1 MLSNPRRDSTTST
14 PLDYLDGS
22 GESGVSTDV
31 NSVGNNGSAADVPPP
46 GPSITPR
53 EQMRIDF
60 YRTYDVM
67 TGVRI
72 AATLGGFFSLMVLL
86 VVYKSKCKSKSL
98 SDEHLNAAAAA
109 VAIQDEEEQLAAA
122 LDAAAASFYSRTLCA
137 NSVRGPRRSLG
148 NMSAPALVLAR
159 GTRRFSSIGGYTTLE
174 PPSCYYYQRGKSL
187 PGSALRF
194 HMRSGCS
201 DEDRGSTSPVP
212 SFATN
217 FRDRDHS
224 HNEVEEEEEDSVSA
238 SPYCYHQFLTVPS
251 GQDGRRL
258 SSITCSSSD
267 TSYLERRGSAF
278 ELGIPAPPPF
288 PHRSRAKGRF
298 DPDDT
303 MVEEPWDF
311 YYPIDIQVIQP
322 TPEVS
327 PCGSERTLYDH
338 PIEITPP
345 GLRPPSRGS
354 IAESVSSLNVP
365 SRLAPLAS
373 ISSVGGSLTDYPD
386 FDEIHSVGSDSVFLD
401 EGEELDT
408 EDEVEG
414 FSTDSE
420 DDGYDNDKYL
430 YRLRRP
436 WEKVEEKRFPLSPSP
451 PPVVPYSQH
460 FLQVPSPSSHK
471 PVAPAGHWGV
481 AGSNG
486 FRPRRRLSAPGCHYH
501 HHHKNKFPCATISA
515 NVAEA
520 TAHNGES
527 DRVESNAD
535 TTDFPSASRSCERL
549 SGDTEVPIPT
559 NNLAKRPP
567 LPLPARESIS
577 TSSSDSLT
585 LLSNSRTCSPRR
597 PMKKITEKQKPVQ
610 QQSASSPHRGAKSY
624 ESLTTTSV
632 PPPSSKLLTLPSFPL
647 LNRGS
652 CEHLIRAL
660 SEKTSTPP
668 IKNCSW
674 SQETLF

>member
-1 MLSNPRRDSTTST
+1 MEAMNQTTSSPPSFNPRRESTTST
-14 PLDYLDGS
+14 TLDFQDGS
-22 GESGVSTDV
+22 SG
-31 NSVGNNGSAADVPPP
+31 GGNGSTTSAPPTV
-46 GPSITPR
+46 SSR

-122 LDAAAASFYSRTLCA
+122 LDAAAASFYSRTMCT
-137 NSVRGPRRSLG
+137 GGGRRSLG
-148 NMSAPALVLAR
+148 NMSAPALVLTR
-159 GTRRFSSIGGYTTLE
+159 GGRRFSSIGGYTTLE

-194 HMRSGCS
+194 HMRSA
-201 DEDRGSTSPVP
+201 DEEKGSASPVP
-212 SFATN
+212 SF
-217 FRDRDHS
+217 RDRS
-224 HNEVEEEEEDSVSA
+224 HNDVEEEEEDSVTA
-238 SPYCYHQFLTVPS
+238 GPCCYHQFLTVPS
-251 GQDGRRL
+251 GQDARRL

-267 TSYLERRGSAF
+267 TSYLERRGSAV

-288 PHRSRAKGRF
+288 PHRSRGRGRLN
-298 DPDDT
+298 PDIN
-303 MVEEPWDF
+303 MAEEPWDF

-338 PIEITPP
+338 PMELGPH

-354 IAESVSSLNVP
+354 VAESTTSSLNVS

-373 ISSVGGSLTDYPD
+373 ISSIGGSLTEYPD
-386 FDEIHSVGSDSVFLD
+386 FDDIHSVGSDSVFLD

-420 DDGYDNDKYL
+420 DDGFDT
-430 YRLRRP
+430 YRPRRP
-436 WEKVEEKRFPLSPSP
+436 WEKIEDTRFSLSPSP
-451 PPVVPYSQH
+451 PPHIPYSQH
-460 FLQVPSPSSHK
+460 FLQVPSTSCHRSF
-471 PVAPAGHWGV
+471 APLGHWGV

-486 FRPRRRLSAPGCHYH
+486 FRPRRRLSAPGCHYSH
-501 HHHKNKFPCATISA
+501 SRRNKSSCATISA
-515 NVAEA
+515 KVAE
-520 TAHNGES
+520 TAVDAG
-527 DRVESNAD
+527 DL
-535 TTDFPSASRSCERL
+535 PSSSRSCERL
-549 SGDTEVPIPT
+549 GGDDI
-559 NNLAKRPP
+559 AKRAPYP
-567 LPLPARESIS
+567 LPPRDIDS

-585 LLSNSRTCSPRR
+585 LLTHSRTCSPRR
-597 PMKKITEKQKPVQ
+597 RPSKEKQPAIQQQPPPSPPPEPQPQ
-610 QQSASSPHRGAKSY
+610 QQSSSSPYRSVKSC
-624 ESLTTTSV
+624 ESLLTKSI
-632 PPPSSKLLTLPSFPL
+632 PSPSSKMLALPSFPL
-647 LNRGS
+647 LARGS

-660 SEKTSTPP
+660 NEKTSAPP
-668 IKNCSW
+668 LKNCSW